1 VHESQRTPEYES
13 DLEVDLMEEDDNN
26 GAQKKNKGKRNNAN
40 PNNAPV
46 AAAAPAVPLEP
57 PPPFDPKTFKHQPIP
72 AAHHPK
78 MKAVSDSWDIPKGP
92 LDLLAQLV
100 RESAVLLTDV
110 GEAADPT
117 VRSRPL
123 CNNVINSNV
132 TFYLFIHC
140 LDGGNNRRCGCWTR
154 R

>member
-1 VHESQRTPEYES
+1 
-13 DLEVDLMEEDDNN
+13 MEEDENVGQRN
-26 GAQKKNKGKRNNAN
+26 NKGRRSNAN

-46 AAAAPAVPLEP
+46 ALEPAAPLEP

-78 MKAVSDSWDIPKGP
+78 MKAVSDSWDIPKVP

-117 VRSRPL
+117 VRFR
-123 CNNVINSNV
+123 
-132 TFYLFIHC
+132 
-140 LDGGNNRRCGCWTR
+140 
-154 R
+154 

>member
-1 VHESQRTPEYES
+1 MPPRRKRVWVHESQRTPEYES

-26 GAQKKNKGKRNNAN
+26 GAQKKNKGKRNNTN

-72 AAHHPK
+72 ATHHTK

-100 RESAVLLTDV
+100 RESAVLLADV
-110 GEAADPT
+110 GEEADPT
-117 VRSRPL
+117 VRSRSL
-123 CNNVINSNV
+123 RNIVIDRNV
-132 TFYLFIHC
+132 TCFYLIP
-140 LDGGNNRRCGCWTR
+140 
-154 R
+154 